1 MTFATQPSNAIGG
14 SPFVTQPVVIIQDA
28 GNNTVATDTNTIALT
43 VHSGPGA
50 LSGCSATTT
59 AGTGSF
65 SGCSINTAGT
75 YTLTATDAGDA
86 LTATSTSFDVGTGVA
101 SQLVVTT
108 SPAGATGGTVF
119 TTQPVVTVEDA
130 GGNTV
135 TGDTSTVTLSI
146 TGGTPSTGGPGAL
159 SGCAPTAA
167 SAGVATFTGCSI
179 NTEGTGYELHAVDG
193 SLNTANSTPF
203 DVTVGTASQ
212 IVFTVEPGN
221 ATTGSPFGTQPV
233 VTIEDAGGNTVT
245 TDTCLIQYGNWV
257 EAPAQSLAAPRL
269 TSGGVTTF
277 NGCSIDTAG
286 SFRLQAAD
294 ATDALSDSATRSP

>member
-1 MTFATQPSNAIGG
+1 MATFT
-14 SPFVTQPVVIIQDA
+14 
-28 GNNTVATDTNTIALT
+28 
-43 VHSGPGA
+43 
-50 LSGCSATTT
+50 
-59 AGTGSF
+59 
-65 SGCSINTAGT
+65 GCSINTTGT
-75 YTLTATDAGDA
+75 GYELHAVDGSLTAAN
-86 LTATSTSFDVGTGVA
+86 STPFNVTVGTA
-101 SQLVVTT
+101 NHLSFTN
-108 SPAGATGGTVF
+108 SPVGATGGTAF

-135 TGDTSTVTLSI
+135 TGDTSTVTLSL
-146 TGGTPSTGGPGAL
+146 TAGTPTTGGPGAL

-193 SLNTANSTPF
+193 SLTTANSTPF
-203 DVTVGTASQ
+203 DVTVGAASQ

-245 TDTCLIQYGNWV
+245 TDN
-257 EAPAQSLAAPRL
+257 ASLNMEIGQGTGTISGCTEIA
-269 TSGGVTTF
+269 SGGVTTF

-294 ATDALSDSATRSP
+294 ATDALSGVSNPFTVT